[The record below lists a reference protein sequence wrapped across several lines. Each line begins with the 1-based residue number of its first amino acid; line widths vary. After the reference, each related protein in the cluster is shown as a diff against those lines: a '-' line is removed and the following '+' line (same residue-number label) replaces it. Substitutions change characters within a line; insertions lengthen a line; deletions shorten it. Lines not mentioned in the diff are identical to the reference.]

1 LNQNWEQAARDGNA
15 SSLARQIAS
24 GCAINSLDH
33 YGQSALMLAAR
44 SGHLDA
50 VQVLVDGQADLNITA
65 KFGLSAIML
74 AVVNGHDAA
83 ARLLLAAGADLS
95 IKGRGAPGFDGKTAA
110 DLARDR
116 GLEQL
121 ALDLSR

>member
-1 LNQNWEQAARDGNA
+1 MNQNWEQAARDGNA

-44 SGHLDA
+44 SCHLDA
-50 VQVLVDGQADLNITA
+50 SQAVVDAQGVVNGTPRIGLNE
-65 KFGLSAIML
+65 IML